1 MMLHKAIGIAL
12 ESQRLDVISS
22 IYSQTKDASLLAYTM
37 EGVLDTGFS
46 LSYRDQVL
54 RFLFPL
60 FPRPTTGDGS
70 PHVHALTRLLV
81 TLSDPSLSISLLA
94 SLVLNEEL
102 LAYQFAFDLVEG
114 GSQDFL
120 ETMRSELPEGD
131 EVSINII
138 YFTLRLLTFTRNQK
152 TKAIYDKLRTILTGK
167 ESVKL
172 YREFLKRNNQTDL
185 LILKNTKVK
194 AIFLFSVLCSNVVL
208 QDALEP
214 RSSIYHTALTLQNA
228 FMHAGTT
235 SDVFLRDN
243 LEWLGL
249 ASNWS
254 KFSATAGLGVIHKGY
269 FEQGQTIL
277 GPYLPQTGGESNIQG
292 AAYSEGG
299 ALYALGLIN
308 AGCGSTVTTYLCD
321 TLKAAQGEV
330 VQHGAALGL
339 GIAGMGS
346 KNMETL
352 EHLKTVLFTDS
363 AVAGEASGYA
373 MGLVMLGTAA
383 SEPVREMLQ
392 YARETQHEKII
403 RGLAMGTAFIYY
415 GRQEEADE
423 TIQVLLAEKVGYMSR
438 L

>member
-1 MMLHKAIGIAL
+1 M
-12 ESQRLDVISS
+12 
-22 IYSQTKDASLLAYTM
+22 
-37 EGVLDTGFS
+37 
-46 LSYRDQVL
+46 
-54 RFLFPL
+54 
-60 FPRPTTGDGS
+60 
-70 PHVHALTRLLV
+70 
-81 TLSDPSLSISLLA
+81 
-94 SLVLNEEL
+94 
-102 LAYQFAFDLVEG
+102 
-114 GSQDFL
+114 
-120 ETMRSELPEGD
+120 
-131 EVSINII
+131 
-138 YFTLRLLTFTRNQK
+138 
-152 TKAIYDKLRTILTGK
+152 
-167 ESVKL
+167 
-172 YREFLKRNNQTDL
+172 
-185 LILKNTKVK
+185 
-194 AIFLFSVLCSNVVL
+194 L

-235 SDVFLRDN
+235 SDIFLRDN

-308 AGCGSTVTTYLCD
+308 AGCGSTVTTYLRD

-346 KNMETL
+346 KNMDTIDD
-352 EHLKTVLFTDS
+352 LKTVLFTDS

-403 RGLAMGTAFIYY
+403 RGLAMGTAFIFY

-423 TIQVLLAEKVGYMSR
+423 TIQVLLAEKVGYVSSISWISNLCNR
-438 L
+438 ILSSDTEVSIL